1 MVALNDMY
9 QVALR
14 VLKHLYMLNSLCHRH
29 LLKKVAFHS
38 WRGVPK
44 MQSMWSRHFMTM
56 DAEIRTGVVK
66 FRTFG
71 LVAAIICHI

>member
-1 MVALNDMY
+1 VVALIDMY

-14 VLKHLYMLNSLCHRH
+14 VLKDLYILNSLCHRH
-29 LLKKVAFHS
+29 LLKKAAFHS
-38 WRGVPK
+38 WRQVPK
-44 MQSMWSRHFMTM
+44 MQSMWSRYFMTM
-56 DAEIRTGVVK
+56 DAETTTGVVK